1 MTRVISANVRA
12 AVTLRPARAVN
23 PIWMRTA
30 LTLGA
35 FAIAALIAWPL
46 KGPTLAL
53 GILGIGLALVLLR
66 HLANLRALVAWLRDP
81 LGVPVPMGSG
91 VWEHVFSQLYR
102 LIRSTTQHQHRLTA
116 QLARFRSAAQ
126 AMPDGVIVLDADDH
140 IVWANATAERY
151 FGIDARHD
159 AGQPILN
166 LVRNPDFVAYLKRG
180 AYDQP
185 FTLRIARVDE
195 LVLSLRIVPY
205 GQDEKLLLSR
215 DITQWERLE
224 IMRRD
229 FVANVSHELKTP
241 LTVVSGF
248 LETIADGNVRIEEA
262 RGRQVLG
269 LMRTQT
275 DRMLRLIDDLLTL
288 SALESSAQP
297 AREAAI
303 DVHRFLGAVAE
314 EARALSD
321 GRHAVHLKLGSP
333 ATIWGDEHEMRSAIT
348 NLVSNAIR
356 YTPRDGRITI
366 EWAEHDGEGW
376 IAVEDTGIG
385 IEPRHIPRLTER
397 FYRVDTSRSRDTGG
411 TGLGLAIVKH
421 VLTRHQARLEVT
433 SEIGK
438 GSRFAAVFPPRRV
451 KWLVPQP
458 AGVGD
463 TTEKLARSKS

>member
-1 MTRVISANVRA
+1 
-12 AVTLRPARAVN
+12 VN

-35 FAIAALIAWPL
+35 FAVVALIAWPVR
-46 KGPTLAL
+46 GPVWAL
-53 GILGIGLALVLLR
+53 GIFAVGLALVLLR
-66 HLANLRALVAWLRDP
+66 HLVNLRALVAWLRDP
-81 LGVPVPMGSG
+81 PGTPVPVGSG
-91 VWEHVFSQLYR
+91 VWEHVFSRLYR
-102 LIRSTTQHQHRLTA
+102 FMRSTTQLQHRLTA

-126 AMPDGVIVLDADDH
+126 AMPDGVLVLDAEDH

-151 FGIDARHD
+151 YGLDARRD
-159 AGQPILN
+159 AGQPIFN
-166 LVRNPDFVAYLKRG
+166 LVRNPDFVAYLKSG
-180 AYDQP
+180 AYGQP
-185 FTLRIARVDE
+185 FTLRLAHGEE

-205 GQDEKLLLSR
+205 GQDEKLLLAR

-224 IMRRD
+224 TMRRD

-248 LETIADGNVRIEEA
+248 LETIADGNVRLEES
-262 RGRQVLG
+262 RGKQVLG
-269 LMRTQT
+269 LMRAQT
-275 DRMLRLIDDLLTL
+275 DRMLRLIEDLLTL

-297 AREAAI
+297 ARESAI
-303 DVHRFLGAVAE
+303 DVHRLLGAIAE
-314 EARALSD
+314 EARALSG
-321 GRHAVHLKLGSP
+321 GRHMVQLRLGPP
-333 ATIWGDEHEMRSAIT
+333 ATLWGDEHEMRSAIT

-366 EWAEHDGEGW
+366 EWDDDEGEGQ

-385 IEPRHIPRLTER
+385 IEARHIPRLTER
-397 FYRVDTSRSRDTGG
+397 FYRVDNSRSRDTGG

-451 KWLVPQP
+451 KWLPPQ
-458 AGVGD
+458 AVAVGD
-463 TTEKLARSKS
+463 TSEKLVRS

>member
-1 MTRVISANVRA
+1 
-12 AVTLRPARAVN
+12 
-23 PIWMRTA
+23 
-30 LTLGA
+30 
-35 FAIAALIAWPL
+35 
-46 KGPTLAL
+46 
-53 GILGIGLALVLLR
+53 
-66 HLANLRALVAWLRDP
+66 
-81 LGVPVPMGSG
+81 MGSG
-91 VWEHVFSQLYR
+91 VWEHVFSRLYR
-102 LIRSTTQHQHRLTA
+102 FTRSTTQHQHRLTA

-126 AMPDGVIVLDADDH
+126 AMPDGVLVLDAEDH

-151 FGIDARHD
+151 YGLDARRD

-166 LVRNPDFVAYLKRG
+166 LVRNPDFVAYLKSG
-180 AYDQP
+180 AFGQP
-185 FTLRIARVDE
+185 FTLRLARGEE

-205 GQDEKLLLSR
+205 GQDDKLLLAR

-224 IMRRD
+224 TMRRD

-248 LETIADGNVRIEEA
+248 LETIADGNVRIEES
-262 RGRQVLG
+262 RGKQVLG

-275 DRMLRLIDDLLTL
+275 DRMLRLIEDLLTL
-288 SALESSAQP
+288 STLESSAQP

-303 DVHRFLGAVAE
+303 DVHRFLGAIAE
-314 EARALSD
+314 DARALSG
-321 GRHAVHLKLGSP
+321 GRHTVQLKPGPP
-333 ATIWGDEHEMRSAIT
+333 ATLWGDEHEMRSAIT

-366 EWAEHDGEGW
+366 QWDGHDGEGGGEGW

-397 FYRVDTSRSRDTGG
+397 FYRDDTSRSRDTGG

-451 KWLVPQP
+451 KWLPPQ
-458 AGVGD
+458 AVAVGE
-463 TTEKLARSKS
+463 TTEKLARS

>member
-1 MTRVISANVRA
+1 
-12 AVTLRPARAVN
+12 VN

-30 LTLGA
+30 LALGA
-35 FAIAALIAWPL
+35 FAVVALIAWPVR
-46 KGPTLAL
+46 GPAWAL
-53 GILGIGLALVLLR
+53 GILALGCALVLAR
-66 HLANLRALVAWLRDP
+66 HLVNLQALVAWLRDP
-81 LGVPVPMGSG
+81 TATAVPVGSG
-91 VWEHVFSQLYR
+91 VWEHVFSRLYR
-102 LIRSTTQHQHRLTA
+102 LMRSTTQHQHRLTA

-126 AMPDGVIVLDADDH
+126 AMPDAVLVLDANDH

-151 FGIDARHD
+151 YGLDARRD

-166 LVRNPDFVAYLKRG
+166 LVRNPDFVAYLKSG
-180 AYDQP
+180 AYGQP
-185 FTLRIARVDE
+185 FTLRLARAEE

-205 GQDEKLLLSR
+205 GQDEKLLLAR

-224 IMRRD
+224 TMRRD

-248 LETIADGNVRIEEA
+248 LETIADGTVRIDDS
-262 RGRQVLG
+262 RGKQVLG

-275 DRMLRLIDDLLTL
+275 DRMLRLIEDLLTL
-288 SALESSAQP
+288 STLESSAQP
-297 AREAAI
+297 AREAAV
-303 DVHRFLGAVAE
+303 DVHHLLGAIAE
-314 EARALSD
+314 EARALSA
-321 GRHAVHLKLGSP
+321 GRHTVQLRPGPP
-333 ATIWGDEHEMRSAIT
+333 ATIWGDEHELRSAIV

-366 EWAEHDGEGW
+366 EWAERDGEGW

-421 VLTRHQARLEVT
+421 VLTRHQARLDVA

-451 KWLVPQP
+451 KWLAPQ
-458 AGVGD
+458 AAVGGE

>member
-1 MTRVISANVRA
+1 
-12 AVTLRPARAVN
+12 VT
-23 PIWMRTA
+23 PIWTRTA
-30 LTLGA
+30 LTLGG

-46 KGPTLAL
+46 QGPAWSL
-53 GILGIGLALVLLR
+53 GILGFGLALVLLR
-66 HLANLRALVAWLRDP
+66 HLVNVRALVAWLRDP
-81 LGVPVPMGSG
+81 AGAPVPIGSG
-91 VWEHVFSQLYR
+91 VWEHVFSRLYR
-102 LIRSTTQHQHRLTA
+102 LVRSTTQHQHRLTA

-126 AMPDGVIVLDADDH
+126 AMPDGVIVLDAEDH

-151 FGIDARHD
+151 YGVDARRD

-166 LVRNPDFVAYLKRG
+166 LVRNPDFVAYLKSG

-185 FTLRIARVDE
+185 FTVRLARGEE

-224 IMRRD
+224 TMRRD

-275 DRMLRLIDDLLTL
+275 DRMLRLIEDLLTL

-297 AREAAI
+297 ARESAI
-303 DVHRFLGAVAE
+303 DVHRFLGALAE
-314 EARALSD
+314 EARALSG
-321 GRHAVHLKLGSP
+321 GRHTVQLRLGPP
-333 ATIWGDEHEMRSAIT
+333 ATLWGDEHEMRSAIT

-366 EWAEHDGEGW
+366 EWIEHDGEGW

-433 SEIGK
+433 SEVGT

-451 KWLVPQP
+451 KWLPPQ
-458 AGVGD
+458 AVAVGE
-463 TTEKLARSKS
+463 TSEKFARS

>member
-1 MTRVISANVRA
+1 
-12 AVTLRPARAVN
+12 
-23 PIWMRTA
+23 MRTA

-35 FAIAALIAWPL
+35 FAIVALIAWPL
-46 KGPTLAL
+46 RGPAWAL
-53 GILGIGLALVLLR
+53 GIFGIGLALLLLR
-66 HLANLRALVAWLRDP
+66 HLGNLHALVAWLRDP
-81 LGVPVPMGSG
+81 SGTPVPMGSG
-91 VWEHVFSQLYR
+91 VWEHVFSR
-102 LIRSTTQHQHRLTA
+102 LHRFMRSTTQHQHRLTA

-126 AMPDGVIVLDADDH
+126 AMPDGVLVLDADDH

-151 FGIDARHD
+151 YGLDARRD

-166 LVRNPDFVAYLKRG
+166 LVRNPDFVAYLKSG
-180 AYDQP
+180 AFGQP
-185 FTLRIARVDE
+185 FTLRLARGEE

-205 GQDEKLLLSR
+205 GQDDKLLLAR

-224 IMRRD
+224 TMRRD

-248 LETIADGNVRIEEA
+248 LETIADGNVRIEES
-262 RGRQVLG
+262 RGKQVLG

-275 DRMLRLIDDLLTL
+275 DRMLRLIEDLLTL

-303 DVHRFLGAVAE
+303 DVHRFLGAIAE
-314 EARALSD
+314 DARALSG
-321 GRHAVHLKLGSP
+321 GRHTVQLKLGPP
-333 ATIWGDEHEMRSAIT
+333 ATLWGDEHEMRSAIT

-366 EWAEHDGEGW
+366 EWAEHEGEGGGEGW

-451 KWLVPQP
+451 KWLPPQAVA
-458 AGVGD
+458 AGEAI
-463 TTEKLARSKS
+463 TEKLARS

>member
-1 MTRVISANVRA
+1 
-12 AVTLRPARAVN
+12 VN
-23 PIWMRTA
+23 PIWTRTA
-30 LTLGA
+30 LTLGG
-35 FAIAALIAWPL
+35 FAVAALIAWPL
-46 KGPTLAL
+46 QGPAWSL
-53 GILGIGLALVLLR
+53 GVFGTGLALVLLR
-66 HLANLRALVAWLRDP
+66 HLINLRALVAWLRDP
-81 LGVPVPMGSG
+81 PATPVPIGSG
-91 VWEHVFSQLYR
+91 VWEHVFSRLYR
-102 LIRSTTQHQHRLTA
+102 FMRSTTQHQHRLTA

-126 AMPDGVIVLDADDH
+126 AMPDGVIVLDAEDH
-140 IVWANATAERY
+140 IVWANATADRY
-151 FGIDARHD
+151 YGVDARRD

-166 LVRNPDFVAYLKRG
+166 LVRNPDFVAYLKSG

-185 FTLRIARVDE
+185 FTLRLARGEE

-224 IMRRD
+224 TMRRD

-269 LMRTQT
+269 MMRTQT
-275 DRMLRLIDDLLTL
+275 DRMLRLIEDLLTL

-297 AREAAI
+297 ARESAV
-303 DVHRFLGAVAE
+303 DVHRFLGALAE
-314 EARALSD
+314 EARALSG
-321 GRHAVHLKLGSP
+321 GRHAVQLRLGSP
-333 ATIWGDEHEMRSAIT
+333 ATLWGDEHEMRSAIM

-366 EWAEHDGEGW
+366 EWLEHDGEGW

-433 SEIGK
+433 SEVGK
-438 GSRFAAVFPPRRV
+438 GSRFAAVFPARRV
-451 KWLVPQP
+451 KWLPPQ
-458 AGVGD
+458 AVAVGE
-463 TTEKLARSKS
+463 TSEKLARS

>member
-1 MTRVISANVRA
+1 
-12 AVTLRPARAVN
+12 
-23 PIWMRTA
+23 MRTA
-30 LTLGA
+30 LILGA
-35 FAIAALIAWPL
+35 FAVVALVAWPL
-46 KGPTLAL
+46 RGPAWGLGILAL
-53 GILGIGLALVLLR
+53 GFALVLLR
-66 HLANLRALVAWLRDP
+66 HLVNLHALVAWLRDP
-81 LGVPVPMGSG
+81 AGTPVPMGSG
-91 VWEHVFSQLYR
+91 VWEHVFSR
-102 LIRSTTQHQHRLTA
+102 LHRFMRSTTQHQHRLTG
-116 QLARFRSAAQ
+116 QLARFRGAAQ
-126 AMPDGVIVLDADDH
+126 AMPDGVLVLDADDH

-151 FGIDARHD
+151 YGLDARRD

-166 LVRNPDFVAYLKRG
+166 LVRNPDFVAYLKSG
-180 AYDQP
+180 AYGQP
-185 FTLRIARVDE
+185 FTLRLARGEE
-195 LVLSLRIVPY
+195 LVLSLRVVPY
-205 GQDEKLLLSR
+205 GQDEKLLLAR

-224 IMRRD
+224 TMRRD

-248 LETIADGNVRIEEA
+248 LETIADGTVRVEES
-262 RGRQVLG
+262 RGKQVLG

-275 DRMLRLIDDLLTL
+275 DRMLRLIEDLLTL
-288 SALESSAQP
+288 SALESSTQP

-303 DVHRFLGAVAE
+303 DVHRLLGAIAE
-314 EARALSD
+314 EARALSG
-321 GRHAVHLKLGSP
+321 GRHAVQLRLGPP
-333 ATIWGDEHEMRSAIT
+333 ATLWGDEHEMRSAIT

-366 EWAEHDGEGW
+366 EWSAHDGEGW

-433 SEIGK
+433 SEIGR

-451 KWLVPQP
+451 KWLAPQ
-458 AGVGD
+458 AVAVGD
-463 TTEKLARSKS
+463 TIEKLARS

>member
-1 MTRVISANVRA
+1 
-12 AVTLRPARAVN
+12 
-23 PIWMRTA
+23 MRTA
-30 LTLGA
+30 LALGA
-35 FAIAALIAWPL
+35 FAVVALIAWPVR
-46 KGPTLAL
+46 GAAWAL
-53 GILGIGLALVLLR
+53 GILALGFALVLLR
-66 HLANLRALVAWLRDP
+66 HLVNLRALVAWLRDP
-81 LGVPVPMGSG
+81 AGTTVPMGSG
-91 VWEHVFSQLYR
+91 VWEDVFSRLYR

-126 AMPDGVIVLDADDH
+126 AMPDGVLVLDANDH

-151 FGIDARHD
+151 YGLDARRD

-166 LVRNPDFVAYLKRG
+166 LVRNPDFVAYLKSG
-180 AYDQP
+180 AFGQP
-185 FTLRIARVDE
+185 FTLRLARVEE

-205 GQDEKLLLSR
+205 GQDEKLLLAR

-224 IMRRD
+224 TMRRD

-248 LETIADGNVRIEEA
+248 LETIADGTVRVEES
-262 RGRQVLG
+262 RGKQVLG

-275 DRMLRLIDDLLTL
+275 DRMLRLIEDLLTL

-297 AREAAI
+297 ARETAI
-303 DVHRFLGAVAE
+303 DVHRLLGGIAE
-314 EARALSD
+314 EARALSA
-321 GRHAVHLKLGSP
+321 GRHAVQLKLGPP
-333 ATIWGDEHEMRSAIT
+333 ATLWGDEHEMRSAIT

-356 YTPRDGRITI
+356 YTPRDGRITL

-376 IAVEDTGIG
+376 IVVEDTGIG

-438 GSRFAAVFPPRRV
+438 GSRFAAVFAPRRV
-451 KWLVPQP
+451 KWLPPQ
-458 AGVGD
+458 AVAVE
-463 TTEKLARSKS
+463 TSEKLARSKS

>member
-1 MTRVISANVRA
+1 
-12 AVTLRPARAVN
+12 
-23 PIWMRTA
+23 MRTA

-35 FAIAALIAWPL
+35 FAVVALIAWPVR
-46 KGPTLAL
+46 GPAWAL
-53 GILGIGLALVLLR
+53 GILALGCALVLARYLV
-66 HLANLRALVAWLRDP
+66 NLQALVAWLRDP
-81 LGVPVPMGSG
+81 AATAVPMGSG
-91 VWEHVFSQLYR
+91 VWEQVFSRLYR
-102 LIRSTTQHQHRLTA
+102 LMRSTTQHQHRLTA

-126 AMPDGVIVLDADDH
+126 AMPDAVLVLDADDR

-151 FGIDARHD
+151 YGLDARRD

-166 LVRNPDFVAYLKRG
+166 LVRNPDFVAYLKSG
-180 AYDQP
+180 AYGQP
-185 FTLRIARVDE
+185 FTLRLARVEE

-205 GQDEKLLLSR
+205 GQDEKLLLAR

-224 IMRRD
+224 TMRRD

-248 LETIADGNVRIEEA
+248 LETIADGTVRVDES
-262 RGRQVLG
+262 RGKQVLG
-269 LMRTQT
+269 LMRAQT
-275 DRMLRLIDDLLTL
+275 DRMLRLIEDLLTL

-297 AREAAI
+297 AREAAV
-303 DVHRFLGAVAE
+303 DVHRLLGAIVE
-314 EARALSD
+314 DARALSA
-321 GRHAVHLKLGSP
+321 GRHTVQLSPGPP
-333 ATIWGDEHEMRSAIT
+333 ATIWGDEHELRSAIV

-366 EWAEHDGEGW
+366 EWAERDGEGW

-385 IEPRHIPRLTER
+385 IEARHIPRLTER

-421 VLTRHQARLEVT
+421 VLTRHQARLDVA

-451 KWLVPQP
+451 KWLAPQAA
-458 AGVGD
+458 AGGE